1 VCVAEKEKFH
11 PGFACRYFR
20 AGKPKLSRQELTY
33 HMHMVN
39 RNEVI
44 IVCCVCS
51 ARPVLAS
58 SKRKDSVCKA
68 TTGPGPLARDH
79 QIRSNRL
86 VLTSYFFL
94 LLVARIYLHDM
105 RSDYFVVL
113 RHRRPLYTADC
124 QERLASESFCSEGP
138 FVAKYWLP
146 RTKRRRFRIYIY
158 KRKLGKGR
166 VVPPEPSASRSEK
179 WTGYSRRCT
188 N

>member
-1 VCVAEKEKFH
+1 MMIPQLPLAHNLDEDRPVEEGATCVCVAEKEKFL
-11 PGFACRYFR
+11 ACRYFR

-58 SKRKDSVCKA
+58 RKRKDSVCKA

-86 VLTSYFFL
+86 VLTSYFF
-94 LLVARIYLHDM
+94 
-105 RSDYFVVL
+105 FVISS
-113 RHRRPLYTADC
+113 A
-124 QERLASESFCSEGP
+124 
-138 FVAKYWLP
+138 
-146 RTKRRRFRIYIY
+146 YILTRY
-158 KRKLGKGR
+158 A
-166 VVPPEPSASRSEK
+166 V
-179 WTGYSRRCT
+179 
-188 N
+188 